1 LAVCSHDVTA
11 YPGIMRG
18 RTGRVRDAY
27 PVEYERGAHVTQ
39 SKPVALWAVPRSIST
54 AFERV
59 FVERDDFEVL
69 HEPFSASYYYG
80 EDRPSDRFADAEPKA
95 DYSYERVLE
104 DVFRPREQ
112 RVFLKDMAYHAKK
125 VLSPE
130 FASRFVNTFIV
141 RDPKYVLVSLYKMWP
156 DFTLE
161 ETGYED
167 LYRLFRYA
175 TDAGEDV
182 AVVDAMTFS
191 ENPAGVLAAYCEH
204 LEVPFTAGSLTWES
218 GEVSEWDDWEGW
230 HEDAESSTGIE
241 PAERRDPELPEELE
255 AAYEHCLPYYYELAA
270 HAIPSV
276 ARRSAVGRMED
287 NREKI
292 LLRTETAIA
301 PHGGDLVDRVVPEEE
316 RRERSME
323 AAELQKVPLSARA
336 LSDLQ
341 MISTGVF
348 SPLEGFMLRAEYE
361 GVVEDMR
368 LDGGLAWSLPVI
380 LSTDEKKASELSE
393 NALIALVDGTGEPV
407 ATMVLRELYGY
418 DKEREARMVYRTTDA
433 DHPGVAALYRQ
444 GDVLLGGE
452 VELLRRPDEGRFP
465 RYYYTPAQLRASFAE
480 KGWKRIVGFQTRNPV
495 HRAHEYIQKSALE
508 SVDGLL
514 LNPLVGETKSDDIP
528 ADVRMRSYE
537 VILDRYYPED
547 RTMLAVF
554 PAAMRYAGPREA
566 IFHAIC
572 RKNYGCSHFIV
583 GRDHAGVGSY
593 YGTYDAQHIFEEF
606 ESEELGITPLFF
618 EHAFFCTE
626 CEGMGSSKTC
636 PHDPDSHVFL
646 SGTKVRELLSKGEYP
661 PPEFSRPEVI
671 EVLME
676 GQRTHSG

>member
-1 LAVCSHDVTA
+1 
-11 YPGIMRG
+11 MRG

-27 PVEYERGAHVTQ
+27 PVEYEREALVTQ

-80 EDRPSDRFADAEPKA
+80 EDRLSDRFADAEPKA
-95 DYSYERVLE
+95 EYSYERVLE
-104 DVFRPREQ
+104 DVFRPREH
-112 RVFLKDMAYHAKK
+112 RVFLKDMAYQAKK

-141 RDPKYVLVSLYKMWP
+141 RDPKYVLVSLYEMWP

-191 ENPAGVLAAYCEH
+191 ENPTGVLAAYCEH
-204 LEVPFTAGSLTWES
+204 LEVPFRSGSLTWES
-218 GEVSEWDDWEGW
+218 GDVSKWDDWEGW
-230 HEDAESSTGIE
+230 HEDAQSSTGIE
-241 PAERRDPELPEELE
+241 PAERRDPELPEDLQ
-255 AAYEHCLPYYYELAA
+255 AVYEQCLPYYYELAA

-276 ARRSAVGRMED
+276 TRRSARGAGTQD
-287 NREKI
+287 DKEKI

-323 AAELQKVPLSARA
+323 AAELPKVPLRPRA

-348 SPLEGFMLRAEYE
+348 SPLEGFMLREEYE
-361 GVVEDMR
+361 SVVEDMR
-368 LDGGLAWSLPVI
+368 LKDGLAWSLPVTV
-380 LSTDEKKASELSE
+380 SVDERQARELSE
-393 NALIALVDGTGEPV
+393 NSEIALVDGTGEPV
-407 ATMVLRELYGY
+407 ATMVLRELYNY

-433 DHPGVAALYRQ
+433 EHPGVAAVYRQ
-444 GDVLLGGE
+444 DDVLLGGE
-452 VELLRRPDEGRFP
+452 VELLRPPDEGRYP
-465 RYYYTPAQLRASFAE
+465 RFYYTPAQLRTSFAE

-508 SVDGLL
+508 TVDGLL

-606 ESEELGITPLFF
+606 EPEELGITPLFF

-636 PHDPDSHVFL
+636 PHAPDSHVFL
-646 SGTKVRELLSKGEYP
+646 SGTKVREMLSRGEYP

-671 EVLME
+671 KVLME
-676 GQRTHSG
+676 GQRTQNR

>member
-368 LDGGLAWSLPVI
+368 LDGGLAWSLPVT
-380 LSTDEKKASELSE
+380 LSTDEKKARELSE
-393 NALIALVDGTGEPV
+393 NSEIALVDGTGEPV

-433 DHPGVAALYRQ
+433 DHPGVAALYR
-444 GDVLLGGE
+444 
-452 VELLRRPDEGRFP
+452 
-465 RYYYTPAQLRASFAE
+465 
-480 KGWKRIVGFQTRNPV
+480 
-495 HRAHEYIQKSALE
+495 
-508 SVDGLL
+508 
-514 LNPLVGETKSDDIP
+514 
-528 ADVRMRSYE
+528 
-537 VILDRYYPED
+537 
-547 RTMLAVF
+547 
-554 PAAMRYAGPREA
+554 
-566 IFHAIC
+566 
-572 RKNYGCSHFIV
+572 
-583 GRDHAGVGSY
+583 
-593 YGTYDAQHIFEEF
+593 
-606 ESEELGITPLFF
+606 
-618 EHAFFCTE
+618 
-626 CEGMGSSKTC
+626 
-636 PHDPDSHVFL
+636 
-646 SGTKVRELLSKGEYP
+646 
-661 PPEFSRPEVI
+661 
-671 EVLME
+671 
-676 GQRTHSG
+676 

>member
-1 LAVCSHDVTA
+1 MLLWRFGPATCPERQEG
-11 YPGIMRG
+11 PG
-18 RTGRVRDAY
+18 AL
-27 PVEYERGAHVTQ
+27 PVEYERKAHVRQ
-39 SKPVALWAVPRSIST
+39 EKPVALWAVPRSIST

-80 EDRPSDRFADAEPKA
+80 EDRLSDRFADAEPKA
-95 DYSYERVLE
+95 EYGFERVAE
-104 DVFRPREQ
+104 DVFRPREE

-125 VLSPE
+125 LLSPE

-141 RDPKYVLVSLYKMWP
+141 RDPKYVLMSLYKMWP

-167 LYRLFRYA
+167 LYKMFRYA
-175 TDAGEDV
+175 TDAGEEV
-182 AVVDAMTFS
+182 AVVDAMTFT

-204 LEVPFTAGSLTWES
+204 LQVPFTAGSLTWES
-218 GEVSEWDDWEGW
+218 RDVKRWDNWEGW
-230 HEDAESSTGIE
+230 HADAEESTGIK
-241 PAERRDPELPEELE
+241 PATRRDPELPAELE
-255 AAYEHCLPYYYELAA
+255 EAYEYCLPYYYELAA

-276 ARRSAVGRMED
+276 ARRQGQDGDRRNGREE
-287 NREKI
+287 RI
-292 LLRTETAIA
+292 LLQTETQIA
-301 PHGGDLVDRVVPEEE
+301 PHGGELVDRVVPEDE
-316 RRERSME
+316 RRERAME
-323 AAELQKVPLSARA
+323 AAGLPRVPLGPRT

-348 SPLEGFMLRAEYE
+348 SPLEGFMVRDEYE
-361 GVVEDMR
+361 SVVEDMR
-368 LDGGLAWSLPVI
+368 LGSGLAWSLPI
-380 LSTDEKKASELSE
+380 TLSVDADRAGELSE
-393 NALIALVDGTGEPV
+393 GSEIALVDGTDKPV
-407 ATMVLRELYGY
+407 ATMVLREKYGF
-418 DKEREARMVYRTTDA
+418 DKEREARLVYRTTDA
-433 DHPGVAALYRQ
+433 DHPGVAAIHRR

-452 VELLRRPDEGRFP
+452 VELLRTPDEGRFP
-465 RYYYTPAQLRASFAE
+465 RYYYTPAQLRRAFAE

-508 SVDGLL
+508 TVDGLL

-537 VILDRYYPED
+537 VILERYYPED

-606 ESEELGITPLFF
+606 EPEELGITPLFF

-626 CEGMGSSKTC
+626 CQGMGSSKTC

-646 SGTKVRELLSKGEYP
+646 SGTRVREMLSRGEYP

-676 GQRTHSG
+676 GQRVESK